1 MEIMT
6 EIKTDLKV
14 NNYLKLKEEIRVPI
28 YHLNN
33 MFLKSKEKV
42 SYYYENLV
50 DGTVIAFNPNMTF
63 YAASTTKLLV
73 CMYLYEQSLK
83 DNTILEKELLYT
95 EDYKKDESNIM
106 MTFDLNTKHNIR
118 DLIKYAIIE
127 SDNSAYK
134 MLMEEVTVPVI
145 KEYGN
150 QMGATTTMVGKD
162 HYGIVSPYDYS
173 LYLKKLLELVKT
185 NSIFQVLL
193 DYMIASSVKIV
204 EQKNVGKN
212 KIANK
217 YGDWDIAYHDAL
229 IVYDEEPF
237 ILCIFTQKGKTRDKK
252 SFINKTAQKIYAI
265 HQQCKR
271 FKQKNR

>member
-1 MEIMT
+1 MEIIT
-6 EIKTDLKV
+6 ETKADLKV
-14 NNYLKLKEEIRVPI
+14 QNYLRLKEEIRVPL

-42 SYYYENLV
+42 SYYYENLL
-50 DGTVIAFNPNMTF
+50 DGTTIAFNPNMTF

-106 MTFDLNTKHNIR
+106 MNFDLNTKHNIR
-118 DLIKYAIIE
+118 DLMKYTIIE

-134 MLMEEVTVPVI
+134 MLMDEVTVSVI

-150 QMGATTTMVGKD
+150 HMGATTTMIGKD
-162 HYGIVSPYDYS
+162 HYGIVSTYDYS
-173 LYLKKLLELVKT
+173 IYLKKLLELVKT

-193 DYMIASSVKIV
+193 DHMMASTVKIV
-204 EQKNVGKN
+204 EPKSVGKN
-212 KIANK
+212 KVANK

-237 ILCIFTQKGKTRDKK
+237 LLCIFTQKGKTKDRKI
-252 SFINKTAQKIYAI
+252 FINKAAKKIYSI
-265 HQQCKR
+265 HQQCKT
-271 FKQKNR
+271 FKQKG